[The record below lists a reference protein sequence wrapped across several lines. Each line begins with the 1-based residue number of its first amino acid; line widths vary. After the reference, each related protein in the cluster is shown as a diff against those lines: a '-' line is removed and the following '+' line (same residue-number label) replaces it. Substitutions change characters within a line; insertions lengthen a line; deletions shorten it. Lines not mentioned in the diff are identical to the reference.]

1 MFRIKTPIEKI
12 TCAHVLSSEGGKPQ
26 VEKCITSITGDIK
39 EEKLIRFDDKYCLTF
54 PVLKDIHFLHST
66 NGKRCQ
72 I

>member
-39 EEKLIRFDDKYCLTF
+39 AYT
-54 PVLKDIHFLHST
+54 HFIIPCSFF
-66 NGKRCQ
+66 
-72 I
+72 